1 MEFEQVLFLNFF
13 RAVDKMAARI
23 VKDLAKQH
31 GNVFAFTDPSIK
43 YKIVHEA
50 MTRTNVSISN
60 VELTNITN
68 TQVLIRTLQQ
78 KLSPISKMEFLTGFF
93 AKSALPANVTFVP
106 KKSNELGQETKSN
119 ERRKEMSFESN
130 RINN

>member
-1 MEFEQVLFLNFF
+1 
-13 RAVDKMAARI
+13 MAARI

-31 GNVFAFTDPSIK
+31 GNVYAFTDPSIK

-78 KLSPISKMEFLTGFF
+78 KLSPISKMDFLTGFF

-119 ERRKEMSFESN
+119 EGRNEIQRETK
-130 RINN
+130 

>member
-1 MEFEQVLFLNFF
+1 
-13 RAVDKMAARI
+13 MAARI

-78 KLSPISKMEFLTGFF
+78 KLSPISKMDFLTGFF

-106 KKSNELGQETKSN
+106 KKSNELGQEIQWAWNK
-119 ERRKEMSFESN
+119 KSN
-130 RINN
+130 RIKNFWEKGPVNAEL